1 MSQATVSTCANPK
14 CEAEFKR
21 LGEGKLFIQPDNPSA
36 NANRLRQKAIWLCN
50 ACAREFELKFD
61 HSRRAY
67 KLVRRA
73 A

>member
-1 MSQATVSTCANPK
+1 MSQTTVSNCANPK

-36 NANRLRQKAIWLCN
+36 NANHLRQKAIWLCD
-50 ACAREFELKFD
+50 ACARVFEVQFD
-61 HSRRAY
+61 RSRKDY